1 MDNSTWL
8 ADRPLVHFAQVKAPA
23 IGRAFIVRSI
33 LLTTGLTLG
42 LSILLSQA
50 GAQNPPASR
59 TDQSPVVLVQPSG
72 PGQATPPITITLQD
86 ALERARKNDLGFLT
100 AVGDAKSA
108 HEDRLQ
114 SRNAMLPSLS
124 ESTQFL
130 NTQGN
135 GKTAEGRFV
144 TNDGVHV
151 YREWA
156 VLHQD
161 LSPNTYL
168 RTGYHHASAAEAI
181 AKAKLEIARRGL
193 TVTVTKTYYALGV
206 AQRKYAT
213 AQQALDQGKHFF
225 DITQALERSGQI
237 AHSDAVKAEIQYR
250 QQEQAFDEAKLAME
264 GARLDLAVLL
274 FPTLNENF
282 SIVDDLDSAVAL
294 PAFGEVESMAGRE
307 NPDLRV
313 ATETLRQAN
322 LDVSGARGAF
332 LPSISIDTDYGIEA
346 NDFALHAIWKSHP
359 DKGHLPMLGYFLTA
373 SMNIPVWDWGTLRS
387 KLHQTEYRQEQA
399 RAGLSQ
405 AQRQVLS
412 NLYRS
417 YNEAAVARSAV
428 ETSRHTA
435 DLAAESQRLIGLRY
449 QAGESTALEVVDAV
463 NTLTLARNAYD
474 DSEARYRVALATL
487 QTLTG
492 SF

>member
-1 MDNSTWL
+1 MDTSFWL
-8 ADRPLVHFAQVKAPA
+8 DECPLFDGLRAPGHAIARASVGRLILLA
-23 IGRAFIVRSI
+23 IG
-33 LLTTGLTLG
+33 LTVA
-42 LSILLSQA
+42 LSVFLPQA
-50 GAQNPPASR
+50 AAQNPPPPRA
-59 TDQSPVVLVQPSG
+59 DESPVVLVQPSG

-86 ALERARKNDLGFLT
+86 ALERARKNDVGFLS
-100 AVGDAKSA
+100 AVGEAKSA

-114 SRNAMLPSLS
+114 ARNAMLPSLS

-135 GKTAEGRFV
+135 GRLPEGSFV

-156 VLHQD
+156 VFHQD

-181 AKAKLEIARRGL
+181 AKARLEIARRGL

-213 AQQALDQGKHFF
+213 SQQALDQGKHFF
-225 DITQALERSGQI
+225 DITQDLERAGQI

-250 QQEQAFDEAKLAME
+250 QQEQAFEEAKLAME
-264 GARLDLAVLL
+264 DARLDLAVLL

-294 PAFGEVESMAGRE
+294 PSFGEVESLAGRE

-313 ATETLRQAN
+313 ATESLRQAN
-322 LDVSGARGAF
+322 LDVSAAKGAF
-332 LPSISIDTDYGIEA
+332 LPSINIDTDYGIEA
-346 NDFALHAIWKSHP
+346 NDFALHSVWKTHP
-359 DKGHLPMLGYFLTA
+359 DAGHLPALGYFLTA

-387 KLHQTEYRQEQA
+387 KLHQSQYRQEQA
-399 RAGLSQ
+399 RAQLSQ
-405 AQRQVLS
+405 AQRQMLS

-417 YNEAAVARSAV
+417 YNEASVARSAV

-435 DLAAESQRLIGLRY
+435 DLAAESQRLINLRY
-449 QAGESTALEVVDAV
+449 QAGESTAFEVVDAA
-463 NTLTLARNAYD
+463 NTLTLARNNYD
-474 DSEARYRVALATL
+474 DTEARYRVALATL